1 MISVAVL
8 GSTGSV
14 GRQTLNV
21 IRRFKDKFR
30 VSALVCGSDA
40 DTLLKQA
47 EEFRPVFVGIADE
60 SKACC
65 FNKLSYKCAAAAG
78 DSVQQIA
85 ASLPETDVVV
95 AAVVGL
101 NGLTGV
107 VAAINAG
114 KRVALANKETLVA
127 CGEYVTK
134 LAAEKNV
141 EILPVDSEHCAVF
154 QCLKSG
160 RAEELK
166 RIILTASGGP
176 FFGVTDI
183 NVLKRVTPEQA
194 VRHPNW
200 SMGKKIS
207 VDSATM
213 MNKGLEIIEARWL
226 FGTENI
232 DYIIQ
237 PDSIIHSMVEFIDG
251 SVIAQIAPPDMELPI
266 AYALNYPERL
276 AYKSGKFDFS
286 KNIRFA
292 QPDET
297 MFPMPR
303 YAINAMK
310 IGGTAPA
317 LMNAANEAA
326 VALFLSGKIAFT
338 DIMII
343 VEHILNS
350 EKVASYRDYTE
361 IIDLHA
367 RIYGGVLK
375 NYGRILGY

>member
-160 RAEELK
+160 RDEELK

-213 MNKGLEIIEARWL
+213 MNKGLEIIEARML

-237 PDSIIHSMVEFIDG
+237 PDSKKHSMVEIIYG
-251 SVIAQIAPPDMELPI
+251 S
-266 AYALNYPERL
+266 ERL

-343 VEHILNS
+343 VEHLLNS